1 MTRYFSRCFVI
12 YSQIH
17 DPNQFLWHHHRW
29 SSTSPSPYSTRQRY
43 EVNIGIFM
51 ISKRPHHSLRY
62 NIYQWWQST
71 QMLMSAHTVSKV
83 EELFFYLYLMKTPY
97 VMYGLSIQG
106 RKKNYHRQHELNM
119 TWRGGHCAMAVN
131 WYRNNLSV
139 SKYPKKNVTSVIF
152 IDGSYVL
159 FLFFF
164 MCPEYTE

>member
-29 SSTSPSPYSTRQRY
+29 SSTSPYSTRQRY

-71 QMLMSAHTVSKV
+71 QMLMSAHTVNKV
-83 EELFFYLYLMKTPY
+83 DELFFSICIWWKHL
-97 VMYGLSIQG
+97 MYGLSIQE
-106 RKKNYHRQHELNM
+106 KKYYHRQHELNM

-139 SKYPKKNVTSVIF
+139 SKYPKKMSHR
-152 IDGSYVL
+152 SYS
-159 FLFFF
+159 
-164 MCPEYTE
+164 